1 MNEAADIG
9 RDLIVIFVLVMVFAW
24 VLVILGVDEDNQTT
38 EHVQDPREVSYD

>member
-24 VLVILGVDEDNQTT
+24 VFVL
-38 EHVQDPREVSYD
+38 VQDDGDVNAENSQDSREVLHD